1 MGAFIDRTVRCIIRY
16 DKKKTVAG
24 ARPIG
29 KSFLF
34 ETGNG
39 HFVSIGDS
47 EIELPQRQNG
57 VKTWLVCSH
66 LDSPEKFITNYL
78 RNRYFVVFDS
88 HVFCHDCNE
97 NNMLGGEA
105 AFSKMEKESSAL
117 TDKEL
122 QRQIFD
128 PLFELNL
135 RFGNRTS
142 SRQELNRRSRTWCVC
157 NHLANEDNFR
167 RHVFNGNLI
176 LFTEHNVTCPDCLDF
191 AIKGPRCHDDDKLV
205 SMPDDD
211 FQCAI
216 VDTLYS
222 VNYELSMAQG
232 FIGSLE

>member
-1 MGAFIDRTVRCIIRY
+1 MGAFVDRTVRCVIRY
-16 DKKKTVAG
+16 DRKKTVAG
-24 ARPIG
+24 ALPIG

-34 ETGNG
+34 ETENG
-39 HFVSIGDS
+39 HFVSIGDAT
-47 EIELPQRQNG
+47 IEPPQRQNG
-57 VKTWLVCSH
+57 VKTWLICNH
-66 LDSPEKFITNYL
+66 LATPDKFISNYL

-88 HVFCHDCNE
+88 HVFCHACNE

-105 AFSKMEKESSAL
+105 AFLKMEKESSAL

-135 RFGNRTS
+135 RFGNPNTS
-142 SRQELNRRSRTWCVC
+142 RKELNRHSRTWRVC
-157 NHLANEDNFR
+157 SHLANKANFR
-167 RHVFNGNLI
+167 QHVFNGNLI
-176 LFTEHNVTCPDCLDF
+176 LFAEYNVTCPDCLDF
-191 AIKGPRCHDDDKLV
+191 VIKGPRCHDGEKLV

-211 FQCAI
+211 FQSAI

-222 VNYELSMAQG
+222 LNYELSMAQG

>member
-1 MGAFIDRTVRCIIRY
+1 MGAFVDRTVRCIIRY

-34 ETGNG
+34 ETENG
-39 HFVSIGDS
+39 HFVSIGES
-47 EIELPQRQNG
+47 KIELPRRPNG
-57 VKTWLVCSH
+57 IKTWLICNH
-66 LDSPEKFITNYL
+66 LDTSEKFITNYL

-122 QRQIFD
+122 QRRIFD

-135 RFGNRTS
+135 RFGNRPTP
-142 SRQELNRRSRTWCVC
+142 RQELNSRSRTWWVC

-167 RHVFNGNLI
+167 RHVFKGNLI
-176 LFTEHNVTCPDCLDF
+176 LFTEYNVTCPDCLDF
-191 AIKGPRCHDDDKLV
+191 VIKGPRRHDDDKLV
-205 SMPDDD
+205 SMHDDD

-216 VDTLYS
+216 VDTLYT
-222 VNYELSMAQG
+222 VNYELSIAQG

>member
-1 MGAFIDRTVRCIIRY
+1 MGAFVDRTVRCIIRY

-34 ETGNG
+34 ETENG

-47 EIELPQRQNG
+47 EIELPQRQIG

-66 LDSPEKFITNYL
+66 LDTAEKFITSYL

-135 RFGNRTS
+135 RFGNRTT

-157 NHLANEDNFR
+157 NHLANEDSFR

-176 LFTEHNVTCPDCLDF
+176 LFTEYNVTCPDCLDF

>member
-1 MGAFIDRTVRCIIRY
+1 MGAFVDRTVRCIIRY
-16 DKKKTVAG
+16 DKKKPVAG

-34 ETGNG
+34 ETASG

-66 LDSPEKFITNYL
+66 LDTPEKFITNYL

-176 LFTEHNVTCPDCLDF
+176 LFTEYNVTCPDCLDF